1 MATSCRFDHKQATL
15 MCFGLRVIMEVI
27 NMPRQEHLL
36 RSLVERA
43 MYISLLG
50 KA

>member
-1 MATSCRFDHKQATL
+1 
-15 MCFGLRVIMEVI
+15 MEVI